1 MAKATKA
8 KQLSFSLPN
17 RPGLLSEITSAVAGA
32 KVNITAICAYEMGE
46 TAYFVMN
53 VDSNTKAKKA
63 LAAIGAD
70 VKEED
75 VVVVEMP
82 NKVGELEKVAKR
94 IADAGI
100 NIEYVYGTTS
110 TGKTSTCIFKTADNK
125 KTIRVINK

>member
-1 MAKATKA
+1 MAKATKT
-8 KQLSFSLPN
+8 KQLSFTLPN
-17 RPGLLSEITSAVAGA
+17 RPGLLSEIASALAGA
-32 KVNITAICAYEMGE
+32 KVNIIAICAYEMGQ
-46 TAYFVMN
+46 TASFVMN

-63 LAAIGAD
+63 LAGIGAD

-110 TGKTSTCIFKTADNK
+110 TGKTSSCIFKTANNK
-125 KTIRVINK
+125 KAIGVINK

>member
-1 MAKATKA
+1 MAKATKV

-17 RPGLLSEITSAVAGA
+17 RPGLLNEVTSAIANA

-53 VDSNTKAKKA
+53 VDSNAKAKKA
-63 LAAIGAD
+63 LSGIGAD

-94 IADAGI
+94 IAEAGI

-110 TGKTSTCIFKTADNK
+110 TGKTSACIFKTADNR

>member
-17 RPGLLSEITSAVAGA
+17 RPGLLNEVTSAIANA

-53 VDSNTKAKKA
+53 VDSNAKAKKA
-63 LAAIGAD
+63 LSGIGAD

-94 IADAGI
+94 IAEAGI

-110 TGKTSTCIFKTADNK
+110 TGKTSVCIFKTADNR

>member
-1 MAKATKA
+1 MAKAMKA
-8 KQLSFSLPN
+8 KQLSFFLPN
-17 RPGLLSEITSAVAGA
+17 RPGLLSEVSSAIAGA
-32 KVNITAICAYEMGE
+32 KVNVTAICAYEMGE

-53 VDSNTKAKKA
+53 VDSNAKAKKA
-63 LAAIGAD
+63 LKAIGAD

-100 NIEYVYGTTS
+100 NIEYIYGTTS
-110 TGKTSTCIFKTADNK
+110 AGKTSTCIFKTADNK
-125 KTIRVINK
+125 KVIRVINK

>member
-17 RPGLLSEITSAVAGA
+17 RPGLLNEVTSAIANA

-46 TAYFVMN
+46 TAYFVIN
-53 VDSNTKAKKA
+53 VDSNAKAKKA
-63 LAAIGAD
+63 LSGIGAD

-94 IADAGI
+94 IAEAGI

-110 TGKTSTCIFKTADNK
+110 TGKTSACIFKTADNR

>member
-1 MAKATKA
+1 MAKATKV

-17 RPGLLSEITSAVAGA
+17 RPGLLNEVTSAIANA

-53 VDSNTKAKKA
+53 VDSNAKAKKA
-63 LAAIGAD
+63 ISGIGAD

-94 IADAGI
+94 IAEAGI

-110 TGKTSTCIFKTADNK
+110 IGKTSACIFKTADNR